1 MKIAI
6 VYDTRTGRTMTM
18 ARAMGSAL
26 QERGHECTVKSI
38 NEADPAET
46 ANAHLICAG
55 CPTHGLFII
64 LQHPTKEWV
73 EFVEGLGD
81 LGGKKAV
88 VFTTYMV
95 ATGRMLKKMTRAM
108 EKQGAEV
115 VGRFRSRS
123 PAPGDDFAAFVA
135 GLE

>member
-6 VYDTRTGRTMTM
+6 VYDTRSGRTMSMAGAM
-18 ARAMGSAL
+18 ARAL

-38 NEADPAET
+38 GEADPAET
-46 ANAHLICAG
+46 ASADLICAG
-55 CPTHGLFII
+55 SPTHGLFLI
-64 LQHPTKEWV
+64 LRHPTAEWV
-73 EFVEGLGD
+73 AFVEGLGG
-81 LGGKKAV
+81 LQGKKAV
-88 VFTTYMV
+88 VFTTYLI

-108 EKQGAEV
+108 EKRGAEV

-123 PAPGDDFAAFVA
+123 VVPGEDFAVFVA